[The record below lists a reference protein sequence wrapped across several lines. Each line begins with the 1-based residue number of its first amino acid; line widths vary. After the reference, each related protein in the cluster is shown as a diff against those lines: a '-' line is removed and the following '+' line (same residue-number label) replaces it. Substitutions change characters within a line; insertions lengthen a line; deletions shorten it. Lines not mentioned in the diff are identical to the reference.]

1 MKKCFLVASV
11 LVLTVGFFGH
21 AQAQNEKSAVDEL
34 MTAIDVADLINRGSR
49 DTDIAESLSSQRGFD
64 RASARNKGKTD
75 EQIITYLITNTSEKI
90 IDKNKSIRHKTD
102 GDKYYLEAQY
112 KKAGKEYSLAIAYS
126 KGDYTPYKLRGDTY
140 RQYLTTEFSPLP
152 GTSSDAGKNVYLNK
166 TRTLLCKSIYSDYRK
181 SIEIIDEVI
190 RKNIAD
196 INMIKFRM
204 EQRIPNYETN
214 DKASPSRSRTAQDI
228 KNMRQFNTLS
238 QVQRVANQ
246 AKNKMEKAVSDY
258 KLVCEKEDAA
268 WREFI
273 KMERENKREKKW
285 AKYIET
291 EEMSYFYD
299 KSNIAKSDDNLE
311 VWTRRENMNDE
322 MSYDAAKV
330 RINCGKSTSATTDF
344 MKYNEM
350 GDIVSEIHHDNVI
363 MTKVFPGAMEERLL
377 KEVCK

>member
-1 MKKCFLVASV
+1 LG
-11 LVLTVGFFGH
+11 L

-34 MTAIDVADLINRGSR
+34 ITAIDVADLINRGSS
-49 DTDIAESLSSQRGFD
+49 DADIAELLSSQRGFD

-75 EQIITYLITNTSEKI
+75 EQIITYLITNTKI
-90 IDKNKSIRHKTD
+90 FENLTDKNKSIKHKTD
-102 GDKYYLEAQY
+102 GDKYSLEAQY
-112 KKAGKEYSLAIAYS
+112 KKAAKEYSLAIAYS
-126 KGDYTPYKLRGDTY
+126 KGDYTPHKLRGDAY
-140 RQYLTTEFSPLP
+140 RQYLTTEFSSSP
-152 GTSSDAGKNVYLNK
+152 GSSSDEAKNILLKK

-350 GDIVSEIHHDNVI
+350 GDIVSEIHNDNVI